1 MEITKQKFNELF
13 IEISKDM
20 TEDDYIL
27 TNQSKFICQQFY
39 YMINGAT
46 YLSLDPQNKE
56 IVENRKM
63 KGFYIA
69 GGVGTGK
76 STLLNI
82 LLEIA
87 KRCGVKYQIKG
98 EEINFCVMR
107 NIFTATEL
115 CKEYREYGMLQDYCC
130 CVAIDDIGSEE
141 EYTSYMGSK
150 INVIEE
156 TILNRYCK
164 NYTITFATSNYPIDE
179 KYLKYSERCIS
190 RMRKMF
196 AYYELTG
203 EDRRYKS

>member
-13 IEISKDM
+13 VEIANDIV
-20 TEDDYIL
+20 EDNYIQ

-46 YLSLDPQNKE
+46 YLSLDPISKE
-56 IVENRKM
+56 IIENRKIR
-63 KGFYIA
+63 GFYIA

-76 STLLNI
+76 STLIKI

-87 KRCGVKYQIKG
+87 KRCGVKYKTKNDETVFYIMQ
-98 EEINFCVMR
+98 

-115 CKEYREYGMLQDYCC
+115 CKEYREYGMLQDFCC
-130 CVAIDDIGSEE
+130 CIAIDDIGSEE

-156 TILNRYCK
+156 TLLNRYCK

-179 KYLKYSERCIS
+179 KYLKYSERMIS

-203 EDRRYKS
+203 EDRR